1 MVETW
6 RVIEENVIR
15 RKSDDGRRDE
25 FYQEI

>member
-6 RVIEENVIR
+6 RVIGENDIR